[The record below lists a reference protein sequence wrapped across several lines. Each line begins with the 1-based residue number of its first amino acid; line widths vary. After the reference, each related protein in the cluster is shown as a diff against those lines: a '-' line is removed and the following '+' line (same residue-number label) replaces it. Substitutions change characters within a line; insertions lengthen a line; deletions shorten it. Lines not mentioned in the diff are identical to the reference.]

1 MKQTDLA
8 RAQLSFTEE
17 ITVDG
22 FCGGGG
28 WSNGRNSD
36 LLIFSPK
43 IITDI

>member
-22 FCGGGG
+22 FCGGVRR
-28 WSNGRNSD
+28 W
-36 LLIFSPK
+36 
-43 IITDI
+43 